1 MEITKENCLA
11 LESLIRT
18 QFLDLHKIIEMFNQK
33 QASEFKRINAAFMEV
48 ELKGSNHSGH
58 AHDGTHA
65 GCSHSSARRYY
76 MPEDRMSTIDKI
88 LNNMLFKNEMFFRV
102 EDYKNMRAILE
113 DINRAFTHF

>member
-48 ELKGSNHSGH
+48 ELKGSTTQGTLTTGH
-58 AHDGTHA
+58 TLAAPT
-65 GCSHSSARRYY
+65 
-76 MPEDRMSTIDKI
+76 PQ
-88 LNNMLFKNEMFFRV
+88 
-102 EDYKNMRAILE
+102 LE
-113 DINRAFTHF
+113 DTTCQRIGCLP